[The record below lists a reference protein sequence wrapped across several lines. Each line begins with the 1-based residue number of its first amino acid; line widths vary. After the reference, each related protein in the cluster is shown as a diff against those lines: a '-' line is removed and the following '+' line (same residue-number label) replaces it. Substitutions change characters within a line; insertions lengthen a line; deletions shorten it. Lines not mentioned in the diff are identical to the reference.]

1 MTVRTGKLSE
11 YRRKRDFS
19 RTREPAGG
27 ARAKSSRLAYVIQK
41 HDASR
46 LHFDLRLELDGV
58 MKSWAVP
65 KGPSL
70 DPSVKRL
77 AIHVEDHPIE
87 YNEFEGTIPEG
98 EYGGGTVM
106 VWDRGTYTSAGGSAD
121 PEAALREG
129 YRRGDLK
136 VVLRG
141 KRLKGSWVLV
151 RTRGWGAAKN
161 RKNQWLLIKHRDDA
175 ADPDSEPVE
184 EHVTSV
190 KSGRTMEEIAEGK
203 PAKRSPKRR
212 IRR

>member
-1 MTVRTGKLSE
+1 MTIRTGKLTE

-19 RTREPAGG
+19 RTREPEGG
-27 ARAKSSRLAYVIQK
+27 KRAKSSKLVYVIQK

-106 VWDRGTYTSAGGSAD
+106 VWDRGTYTSAEDGDD

-129 YRRGDLK
+129 YRKGDFK
-136 VVLRG
+136 FVLHG

-151 RTRGWGAAKN
+151 RTRGWGGGKD
-161 RKNQWLLIKHRDDA
+161 RKNQWLLIKHRDDE
-175 ADPDSEPVE
+175 ADPDTDPVA
-184 EHVTSV
+184 EHLTSART
-190 KSGRTMEEIAEGK
+190 GRTMEEIAAGK
-203 PAKRSPKRR
+203 PAKRSRKH
-212 IRR
+212 

>member
-106 VWDRGTYTSAGGSAD
+106 VWDRGTYTSAGGSTD
-121 PEAALREG
+121 PEADLREG

-175 ADPDSEPVE
+175 ADPDSDPVE